1 MPSGN
6 VNVLKYSP
14 VLTSVRRLKSVQ
26 YVAVFILEVVHPDAE
41 QLPDTQV
48 TALTDPIKVCEAM
61 VAAVHPHPG

>member
-6 VNVLKYSP
+6 VNVLKNSP
-14 VLTSVRRLKSVQ
+14 ELTSVRRLKSVQ

-48 TALTDPIKVCEAM
+48 TALTDPINPFEAM
-61 VAAVHPHPG
+61 VALVHAHVG

>member
-26 YVAVFILEVVHPDAE
+26 YVAVFILVGVHPDAE
-41 QLPDTQV
+41 QFPDRQV
-48 TALTDPIKVCEAM
+48 RGKTVPIIPLAAM
-61 VAAVHPHPG
+61 